1 MRVNRVM
8 VAVAAVATAM
18 ASAMVT
24 APVVSASAP
33 AFCGELGGDW
43 DGQYC
48 RTSVTSERKA
58 TRDIKMAIPGDLI
71 DKPTT
76 SSVIRPYLRALFTN
90 WRAKGASMAQD
101 SWGTENFQ
109 VFRHGPAL
117 SVVFHEQYN
126 SSGVEL
132 MNGYRTFTFDMDT
145 GRQLQLADIT
155 KPGVD
160 PLVAIPPLAA
170 PIVSE
175 AVDRARPPYNHPG
188 TYPFTVDRWTPPA
201 PFSGDYKAWAL
212 TPDELIIY
220 MPDYPVAHDTPIR
233 YDLLNQWSMN
243 GGVVQAH
250 IPLAVLSPVLRP
262 EFGGT

>member
-1 MRVNRVM
+1 MRRAVEKYDVNVIGLTLSERQH
-8 VAVAAVATAM
+8 AYATAKL
-18 ASAMVT
+18 AALETDRDVQ
-24 APVVSASAP
+24 VRLEGWEEFDGHVDRIVSIP

-126 SSGVEL
+126 
-132 MNGYRTFTFDMDT
+132 
-145 GRQLQLADIT
+145 
-155 KPGVD
+155 
-160 PLVAIPPLAA
+160 
-170 PIVSE
+170 
-175 AVDRARPPYNHPG
+175 HPG